1 MQIAPKKAVAIEFT
15 LKDDE
20 GEVLDTSEGREPLTY
35 IHGIGTLVPGL
46 EKALE
51 GKSVGDSIAVTL
63 TPEEAYGPRDE
74 RFVRN
79 TPIRKLPEKKAQIGM
94 RYRVDTDEGPL
105 IFMITDI
112 KGDYATV
119 DANHPLAGMTLHFDV
134 KVVEVRDATEEE
146 LTHGHIHGPGAHE
159 HGHDHDHDH

>member
-15 LKDDE
+15 LKDDK
-20 GEVLDTSEGREPLTY
+20 GEVLDSSDGREPLIY
-35 IHGIGTLVPGL
+35 LHGVGTLVPGL

-51 GKSVGDSIAVTL
+51 GKAAGDSLSVTL
-63 TPEEAYGPRDE
+63 TPEEAYGVRDE

-94 RYRVDTDEGPL
+94 RYRVETEEGAL
-105 IFMITDI
+105 IFTVTEIR
-112 KGDYATV
+112 GDYATV

-146 LTHGHIHGPGAHE
+146 LTHGHVHGPGE
-159 HGHDHDHDH
+159 HHHHH